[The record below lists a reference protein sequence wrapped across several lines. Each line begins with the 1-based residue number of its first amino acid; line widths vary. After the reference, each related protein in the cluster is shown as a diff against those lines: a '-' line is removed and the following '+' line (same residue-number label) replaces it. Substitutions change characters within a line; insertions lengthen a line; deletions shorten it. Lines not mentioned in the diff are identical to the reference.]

1 MERSTSVQDGA
12 ASPAS
17 TRVEMI
23 REVMSTRSSERPRIR
38 NSQLSSRLM
47 VASARPNTI
56 AERSRTNRNSE
67 CGP

>member
-1 MERSTSVQDGA
+1 
-12 ASPAS
+12 
-17 TRVEMI
+17 MI
-23 REVMSTRSSERPRIR
+23 REVMSTRSSERPRMR
-38 NSQLSSRLM
+38 NSQLSSRLI